1 MRGLFLKSLY
11 RANCKE
17 ITNMNN
23 EIQTHFLQLI
33 ENKSWKIVKQELTN
47 FEPFQ
52 IAEIIGSLPK
62 SDQIVLFRLLSREQ
76 AKETFQHLSY
86 EEQEDIIESLA
97 NNVSKLSTLLNDLDP
112 DDRTAFFEELPGTM
126 SQRLIQMLSKEE
138 RKIATQLLG
147 YPEESIG
154 RLMTP
159 EYVAVKPHFTVQEAL
174 EYIRRFGR
182 NSETL
187 NVIYVVDNKWKLID
201 DIKIREILL
210 APADKLISELSDN
223 RFVSFSAYDDQ
234 EVAVKVFADHDRV
247 ALPVTAS
254 DGTLIGI
261 VTVDDVMDVQEQES
275 TEDFQKFGGVAE
287 LDLAYTKTSL
297 LEMVKKRSGWLVIL
311 FFGQL
316 FTATAMAFFE
326 VQLEKA
332 LVLALF
338 IPLIISSGG
347 NSGSQAASI
356 IIRSLALGEL
366 KLKNWW
372 YVMRKEIFTGLL
384 LGSILGIVGFFRIL
398 AWQKAGFY
406 DYGGYWM
413 WLGVTIAFSLIF
425 IVLWGTLAGSM
436 IPFVL
441 KKFRLD
447 PATAS
452 APFVATLVD
461 VTGLMIYFSIAV
473 LFLTGKML

>member
-1 MRGLFLKSLY
+1 MSNSIK
-11 RANCKE
+11 N
-17 ITNMNN
+17 
-23 EIQTHFLQLI
+23 HFLQLI
-33 ENKSWKIVKQELTN
+33 EENRWKEVKNELAN
-47 FEPFQ
+47 FDPVQ
-52 IAEIIGSLPK
+52 IAEIFEEIPK
-62 SDQIVLFRLLSREQ
+62 SDQIILFRLLSRKL

-97 NNVSKLSTLLNDLDP
+97 ANVNKLSTLLNDLDP

-138 RKIATQLLG
+138 REIATKLLG

-159 EYVAVKPHFTVQEAL
+159 EYVAVKPYYTVQAAL
-174 EYIRRFGR
+174 EHIRRFGQ

-187 NVIYVVDNKWKLID
+187 NVIYIVDDDWKLID
-201 DIKIREILL
+201 DIKIREIIL
-210 APADKLISELSDN
+210 APANKLISELSDN
-223 RFVSFSAYDDQ
+223 RFVSLNAYDDQ

-247 ALPVTAS
+247 ALPVTAT
-254 DGTLIGI
+254 DGTLLGI
-261 VTVDDVMDVQEQES
+261 VTVDDVIDVQEQES
-275 TEDFQKFGGVAE
+275 TEDFQKFGGTAE
-287 LDLAYTKTSL
+287 LDLAYTKTSVF
-297 LEMVKKRSGWLVIL
+297 EMIKKRSPWLVIL

-316 FTATAMAFFE
+316 LTASAMTHFE
-326 VQLEKA
+326 DELEKA
-332 LVLALF
+332 IVLVLF

-366 KLKNWW
+366 QLKNWW
-372 YVMRKEIFTGLL
+372 YVMRKEIFSGLL
-384 LGSILGIVGFFRIL
+384 LGTILGIVGFFRIL
-398 AWQKAGFY
+398 IWQQAGFH
-406 DYGGYWM
+406 DH
-413 WLGVTIAFSLIF
+413 GVFWIWVGITVACSLIF

-436 IPFVL
+436 IPFIL
-441 KKFRLD
+441 KRFKLD

-461 VTGLMIYFSIAV
+461 VTGLIIYFSIAV

>member
-1 MRGLFLKSLY
+1 MNDEIKSY
-11 RANCKE
+11 
-17 ITNMNN
+17 
-23 EIQTHFLQLI
+23 FLQLI
-33 ENKSWKIVKQELTN
+33 EDKSWKTAKQELTN

-52 IAEIIGSLPK
+52 IAEIIGRLPK
-62 SDQIVLFRLLSREQ
+62 ADQIILFRLLSREL

-86 EEQEDIIESLA
+86 EDQEDIIESLA
-97 NNVSKLSTLLNDLDP
+97 ANVNKLSTLLNDLDP

-126 SQRLIQMLSKEE
+126 SQRLLQIMSKEE
-138 RKIATQLLG
+138 REIATKLLG

-159 EYVAVKPHFTVQEAL
+159 EYVAVKPYYTVQQTL
-174 EYIRRFGR
+174 EHIRKFGR

-187 NVIYVVDNKWKLID
+187 NVIYIVNDEWKLID
-201 DIKIREILL
+201 DIKIREVIL
-210 APADKLISELSDN
+210 APLDKAISELIDS

-254 DGTLIGI
+254 DGTLLGI

-275 TEDFQKFGGVAE
+275 TEDFQKFGGTEE

-297 LEMVKKRSGWLVIL
+297 LEMVKKRSGWLIIL

-316 FTATAMAFFE
+316 LTASAMTYFE
-326 VQLEKA
+326 AELERA

-366 KLKNWW
+366 KVKSWW
-372 YVMRKEIFTGLL
+372 YVMRKELLTGLI
-384 LGSILGIVGFFRIL
+384 LGSILGIIGLIRIFI
-398 AWQKAGFY
+398 WQKTGLY
-406 DYGGYWM
+406 DYGAFWIWIGAT
-413 WLGVTIAFSLIF
+413 VAFSLVF

-436 IPFVL
+436 IPFLL
-441 KKFRLD
+441 KRFKLD

-461 VTGLMIYFSIAV
+461 VTGLLIYFSVAV
-473 LFLTGKML
+473 MFLTGKLL